1 MATYE
6 ETPQLAELVEAA
18 RKSPGHR
25 VKLTKGGT
33 VMELVVFDDRV
44 NVYVGDDSEP
54 SGTIRFGSPRS
65 GGIWRGGEFIAQYD
79 VATDGTVTIVTVER
93 GYKRPASEQQADP
106 VAYLVASV

>member
-1 MATYE
+1 M
-6 ETPQLAELVEAA
+6 ETFENAPQLAELIQASRE
-18 RKSPGHR
+18 SPGLR
-25 VKLTKGGT
+25 VKLTKGAR
-33 VMELVVFDDRV
+33 VIELVVSDDRV

-65 GGIWRGGEFIAQYD
+65 GGIWRGGEFIAQFD